1 MVSQKVDS
9 AFEKVKSTNS
19 QKLYSLVEG
28 QTAIVEL
35 VPDGSKVKKGQ
46 RVCLLDTSMLEDQL
60 FNQQIATTTAAANF
74 EIQLTRETAE
84 IAVVEYADGNFNME
98 IMEIEGN
105 IKIAAAELA
114 LAEDRLAALKA
125 AAAQPKLE
133 TKIVEVAL
141 LRARFALEKCKA
153 GKRSCL
159 STRKERKSRNCNR
172 RSRKPVPTS

>member
-1 MVSQKVDS
+1 MVSQKLDS
-9 AFEKVKSTNS
+9 AFEKVKRTNS

-46 RVCLLDTSMLEDQL
+46 RRLLARHVDVGRSIVQSTDCHDNRGSELRKCQTHARL
-60 FNQQIATTTAAANF
+60 
-74 EIQLTRETAE
+74 AE

-125 AAAQPKLE
+125 AAANLSWRPKLWKWRCSAPVCPGE
-133 TKIVEVAL
+133 S
-141 LRARFALEKCKA
+141 ARPEKGPA
-153 GKRSCL
+153 
-159 STRKERKSRNCNR
+159 
-172 RSRKPVPTS
+172 